1 MHRCQFKQCNRAP
14 RKINF
19 TRKFAEIERN
29 MINLKLWTGNTTSAT
44 QQIPLYDSQ
53 KSWLCS
59 VVFNFFM
66 TATTCA

>member
-1 MHRCQFKQCNRAP
+1 MHRCKLKQCNRAP

-29 MINLKLWTGNTTSAT
+29 IVNLKLWTGNTESAT

-53 KSWLCS
+53 KSWPCS
-59 VVFNFFM
+59 VVLNFL
-66 TATTCA
+66 